1 MFADLVGS
9 TALSAQLDP
18 EDLRDL
24 LATYHRMVSEVVKAH
39 GGHVAQYLGD
49 GALIY
54 FGYPMSHEND
64 GERALKTGLSLLE
77 RTRGL
82 PTHGAEIRIRV
93 GLATGLVV
101 VGDKAVGSDA
111 AHEPRIMG
119 ETPNIAAR
127 LQGIARPGEIV
138 IAESTRQLVGSL
150 FAYESLGPLEL
161 ER

>member
-54 FGYPMSHEND
+54 FGYPMSHEDD
-64 GERALKTGLSLLE
+64 GERALETGLSLLK
-77 RTRGL
+77 
-82 PTHGAEIRIRV
+82 HA
-93 GLATGLVV
+93 LVQ
-101 VGDKAVGSDA
+101 DA
-111 AHEPRIMG
+111 AYSTLLRGQKQSLHRS
-119 ETPNIAAR
+119 IAKICQSAAAQR
-127 LQGIARPGEIV
+127 RW
-138 IAESTRQLVGSL
+138 RN
-150 FAYESLGPLEL
+150 
-161 ER
+161 

>member
-54 FGYPMSHEND
+54 FGYPMSHEDD

-111 AHEPRIMG
+111 AHEPRIM
-119 ETPNIAAR
+119 AR
-127 LQGIARPGEIV
+127 RQISRLVCRALQDPERLSSQRV
-138 IAESTRQLVGSL
+138 RDCSSVRFSRTRV
-150 FAYESLGPLEL
+150 
-161 ER
+161 